1 MQEADH
7 EAASHEH
14 DFWVAKRAVE
24 LLWGMRGNES
34 TGHLRYSGSAQPTDA
49 AAFDRSQTPNLNWS
63 TPCCLEGAA
72 VTRKKAQAN
81 HFGLPLSQTTPRPS
95 HHVQYEGRPLAT
107 GRKWEKSFELGLKW
121 TKHPW
126 PVSKSLTGVRFG
138 GPLIVGFAAHTCIE
152 GRSETSA
159 TEF

>member
-1 MQEADH
+1 VQEADH

-72 VTRKKAQAN
+72 VTRKK
-81 HFGLPLSQTTPRPS
+81 PTTSACHSPKP
-95 HHVQYEGRPLAT
+95 HHDLATTSSMKADLWQQGEEMGKEFRAWLEVDETPLAGEQIAY
-107 GRKWEKSFELGLKW
+107 GREIWWPANCGLRCP
-121 TKHPW
+121 H
-126 PVSKSLTGVRFG
+126 LY
-138 GPLIVGFAAHTCIE
+138 
-152 GRSETSA
+152 
-159 TEF
+159 